1 MVNLYVMKLTTLKRP
16 MIFGLLALVFLSAC
30 QNKPKT
36 LAETPVKAP
45 FKYWTWT
52 TANPERTDAS
62 YVAEFEKYA
71 QSRWQISDRYERA
84 VQDPEFVE
92 IDKLEAD
99 ELIKTVGANN

>member
-1 MVNLYVMKLTTLKRP
+1 

-36 LAETPVKAP
+36 LVETPVKAP

-71 QSRWQISDRYERA
+71 QNGIDA
-84 VQDPEFVE
+84 VLINTNTDPS
-92 IDKLEAD
+92 LLAR
-99 ELIKTVGANN
+99 